1 MTLLLRLS
9 TLKCSLVQQP
19 VIKYL
24 HSCGLVWPSLYIHYA
39 SMTFSVYNLSPSPD
53 FRLFLF
59 FASLR
64 PEGLPR
70 WHAGRESAC
79 KCEKP
84 GFDPLVGKIPW
95 RREWHPTPGF
105 LPGKSRGQRSL
116 VGYSRWSCRIR
127 YDEQL
132 SDTCLHPSGHGEI
145 CNINVHKVSM
155 SKLVFTKKVL
165 DNSNKIELELAVK
178 KLREMVDLHVSYFC

>member
-1 MTLLLRLS
+1 MTLLLWLS

-39 SMTFSVYNLSPSPD
+39 SMTFSVYNLSPSLD

-105 LPGKSRGQRSL
+105 MTRKSRGQRSL

-132 SDTCLHPSGHGEI
+132 TDTCLHPSGHGEI

>member
-1 MTLLLRLS
+1 MTLLLWLS

-105 LPGKSRGQRSL
+105 LPRKSRGQRSL

-132 SDTCLHPSGHGEI
+132 TDTCLHPSGHGEI

>member
-1 MTLLLRLS
+1 M
-9 TLKCSLVQQP
+9 
-19 VIKYL
+19 
-24 HSCGLVWPSLYIHYA
+24 
-39 SMTFSVYNLSPSPD
+39 
-53 FRLFLF
+53 
-59 FASLR
+59 
-64 PEGLPR
+64 
-70 WHAGRESAC
+70 
-79 KCEKP
+79 
-84 GFDPLVGKIPW
+84 
-95 RREWHPTPGF
+95 
-105 LPGKSRGQRSL
+105 
-116 VGYSRWSCRIR
+116 GYSRWSCRIR

>member
-1 MTLLLRLS
+1 MLPCVTLIVY
-9 TLKCSLVQQP
+9 SLD
-19 VIKYL
+19 
-24 HSCGLVWPSLYIHYA
+24 A
-39 SMTFSVYNLSPSPD
+39 SMTFSVYNLSPSQD

-95 RREWHPTPGF
+95 RREWNPTQGF
-105 LPGKSRGQRSL
+105 LTGKSRGQRSL
-116 VGYSRWSCRIR
+116 VGYSRCSCRIR